1 MSEAAQVLVNCPF
14 YGRQAVLAHSRD
26 GVTVEKCLT
35 FLGVL
40 RFHCALVLY
49 EYHYCD
55 RAIEG
60 RPIDWRGC
68 PQWENATQP
77 PTPR

>member
-1 MSEAAQVLVNCPF
+1 VSEAAQAEPNCPF
-14 YGRQAVLAHSRD
+14 YGRHAVLQTALASQTLQR
-26 GVTVEKCLT
+26 CLH
-35 FLGVL
+35 FPIAPAS
-40 RFHCALVLY
+40 HCALVLY

-77 PTPR
+77 PGPR